1 MEFLRATVPEGAAPV
16 LLLGATPELARAFGQ
31 VRARAFGQV
40 RALLARL
47 DGWLAPGGT
56 FPCRVYSRPA
66 GLPVRR
72 HAGFPRSDRI
82 AFTS

>member
-16 LLLGATPELARAFGQ
+16 LLLGATPEL
-31 VRARAFGQV
+31 ARAFGQV

-82 AFTS
+82 AFMS